1 MTPNEA
7 REAMRL
13 EKIDGFD
20 EPRVPANIA
29 GSSANPSEGGRPAE
43 ADEEPSQQEETE

>member
-1 MTPNEA
+1 MSPNEA

-29 GSSANPSEGGRPAE
+29 GSSANPEEEGAE